1 MTGFR
6 PYFYVPADQAEA
18 LPASS
23 HVFLETGTS
32 YRSIRG
38 ESLRRLYTQ
47 NPGDVREEREQFR
60 HYEADIPF
68 ATRFMID
75 TGLTGGVS
83 APSTDVDYKE
93 LAPADVDAPA
103 RSCIIDIE
111 CEDERGFPDP
121 QRDAIIAITAFDS
134 FPSDYTTFLLVG
146 GGTPATIA
154 EKAGCRRS
162 CKRLLPE
169 REAYDL
175 HVRRTRP
182 RCSRLLPGTSPNA
195 TRTSSPGGT
204 LSSSICRTSARG
216 WSVSASSPHNSPASP
231 GMTERNALR
240 GRALFDLLTAYKKM
254 HLSQKESYRLD
265 AVALEEVGEQKVR
278 YTGTIS
284 DLWKTQ
290 PELLVEYNFKDVELC
305 VKINKKDNIIE
316 FYREIARYVGCP
328 LDKTLNSSSVVD
340 VFVLRKAFGKYVLPS
355 KGFVN
360 TEEFEGA
367 TVFEP
372 SKGVRENVVVLDL
385 KSLYPMAMMTI
396 NASME
401 TKDPQWRTQGTKR
414 DPVQKAA
421 GRADADDHIGTP
433 EGAG

>member
-1 MTGFR
+1 MLRAFARYITERDPDVLSGWNFIEFDM
-6 PYFYVPADQAEA
+6 PYISQRMER
-18 LPASS
+18 LGLQSS
-23 HVFLETGTS
+23 QLA
-32 YRSIRG
+32 
-38 ESLRRLYTQ
+38 RL
-47 NPGDVREEREQFR
+47 
-60 HYEADIPF
+60 
-68 ATRFMID
+68 
-75 TGLTGGVS
+75 S
-83 APSTDVDYKE
+83 
-93 LAPADVDAPA
+93 
-103 RSCIIDIE
+103 
-111 CEDERGFPDP
+111 
-121 QRDAIIAITAFDS
+121 
-134 FPSDYTTFLLVG
+134 
-146 GGTPATIA
+146 
-154 EKAGCRRS
+154 
-162 CKRLLPE
+162 
-169 REAYDL
+169 
-175 HVRRTRP
+175 
-182 RCSRLLPGTSPNA
+182 
-195 TRTSSPGGT
+195 
-204 LSSSICRTSARG
+204 
-216 WSVSASSPHNSPASP
+216 

-265 AVALEEVGEQKVR
+265 AIALEEVGEQKVR

-284 DLWKTQ
+284 GLWKTR

-401 TKDPQWRTQGTKR
+401 TKDPEGELQAPNGIRFKKKPDGLTRTIIAELLKER
-414 DPVQKAA
+414 DEKKALRNTFEFGSPQYILYDMQQNVLKVIMNTYYGVSGYPRFRLFDREIGSA
-421 GRADADDHIGTP
+421 ATSVGRAIIEHTRRVIEADGLQSDLRGYGLLHGPALKRPSTGNRPSRLP
-433 EGAG
+433 EQSRSISTRVTRSLPKKSSMPMSISSRSSSRRSMPASSRPARRSGMPGRLSGKKERM